1 MKDKQSRSDKVN
13 NLKNY
18 HTKQKSQIRDIF
30 INHPNDNF
38 TVDKLMILLTK
49 NKTPVSKATLYRNLE
64 FMIDNGEIMKYNID
78 KNCSCYQ
85 YKTCDNSNHIH
96 FKCQNCG
103 AILHIENPI
112 VKQMDVKIEQEYGVV
127 VDSTKINFI
136 WHVCKVRGKRHC
148 EKESFID
155 YNFYFASC

>member
-64 FMIDNGEIMKYNID
+64 FMIDNGEIMKSQN
-78 KNCSCYQ
+78 KNH
-85 YKTCDNSNHIH
+85 NN
-96 FKCQNCG
+96 
-103 AILHIENPI
+103 
-112 VKQMDVKIEQEYGVV
+112 
-127 VDSTKINFI
+127 
-136 WHVCKVRGKRHC
+136 
-148 EKESFID
+148 
-155 YNFYFASC
+155 

>member
-112 VKQMDVKIEQEYGVV
+112 VKQMDVKIEQEY
-127 VDSTKINFI
+127 
-136 WHVCKVRGKRHC
+136 
-148 EKESFID
+148 
-155 YNFYFASC
+155 

>member
-1 MKDKQSRSDKVN
+1 MKDKQSGSDKVN

-38 TVDKLMILLTK
+38 TADKLMILLTK

-112 VKQMDVKIEQEYGVV
+112 VKQMDVRIEQEYGVV
-127 VDSTKINFI
+127 VDSTKTILYGMCAK
-136 WHVCKVRGKRHC
+136 CKG
-148 EKESFID
+148 EKTL
-155 YNFYFASC
+155 

>member
-1 MKDKQSRSDKVN
+1 MKDKQSGSDKVN

-64 FMIDNGEIMKYNID
+64 FMIDNGEDVYKRQIYNT
-78 KNCSCYQ
+78 YR
-85 YKTCDNSNHIH
+85 H
-96 FKCQNCG
+96 
-103 AILHIENPI
+103 
-112 VKQMDVKIEQEYGVV
+112 YG
-127 VDSTKINFI
+127 
-136 WHVCKVRGKRHC
+136 
-148 EKESFID
+148 SF
-155 YNFYFASC
+155 NWC